1 MGEKKSSMQAENL
14 LSLHPPPPP
23 SLLFLIVR
31 SFKGVFFGYYPR
43 IEAKGIVG
51 MDSTLPLLRPFETSS
66 DFSNSRMNGNHFT
79 RNTEIGGSFWQKLL
93 GTSYRTSQLPKQN
106 PWSVTGS
113 KVTRWVQSNIL
124 CAGCRLL
131 FGKVVPLN
139 LVVLASSPGHT
150 KFLIFTISVRFN
162 SYSTE
167 QAQS

>member
-1 MGEKKSSMQAENL
+1 MHGKRTRKTLRAKKKGKKKIHAPVKKVMHKQWAKKKSSMQAENL

-23 SLLFLIVR
+23 LLLFLIVR

-106 PWSVTGS
+106 P
-113 KVTRWVQSNIL
+113 
-124 CAGCRLL
+124 
-131 FGKVVPLN
+131 
-139 LVVLASSPGHT
+139 
-150 KFLIFTISVRFN
+150 
-162 SYSTE
+162 
-167 QAQS
+167 